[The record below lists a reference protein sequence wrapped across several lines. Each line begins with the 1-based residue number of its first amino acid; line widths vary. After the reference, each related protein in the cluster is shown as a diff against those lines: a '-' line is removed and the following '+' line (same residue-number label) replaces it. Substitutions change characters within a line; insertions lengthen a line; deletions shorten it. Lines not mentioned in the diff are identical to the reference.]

1 MRFNKILANTFLTI
15 SFSILAGEMKISN
28 FSEYTVQLSKG
39 PFAKKINLTS
49 EQKTKSNDWK
59 KIMQKQLVEKVNFA
73 GHYRLY
79 ISDHGELPEDCGI
92 NGWVCGWVID
102 KETGRVITELPLFN
116 GNTEYYSTIENN
128 TPSPD
133 PFFTEFYANSNLIWV
148 NGENVPAKKL
158 GIFHLGA
165 INVQIIPMYSMGK
178 YIQLFLG
185 VIAQLLIVSSITRL
199 FVSFNSSLTII
210 LLSGKKCR

>member
-1 MRFNKILANTFLTI
+1 
-15 SFSILAGEMKISN
+15 
-28 FSEYTVQLSKG
+28 
-39 PFAKKINLTS
+39 
-49 EQKTKSNDWK
+49 
-59 KIMQKQLVEKVNFA
+59 MQKKLVEKVNFA

-116 GNTEYYSTIENN
+116 GNTKYYSTIENN

-148 NGENVPAKKL
+148 NGENISAKKI
-158 GIFHLGA
+158 GHISPGDNKCANNSYVFNGE
-165 INVQIIPMYSMGK
+165 IYS
-178 YIQLFLG
+178 
-185 VIAQLLIVSSITRL
+185 IVFRGNCAVTDSD
-199 FVSFNSSLTII
+199 
-210 LLSGKKCR
+210 